1 MTFGKILPALLAGK
15 RVRLRGMPPFH
26 TEKEVCEFIRL
37 TASGDA
43 LELVSEIKFKGKPV
57 EYPRPLPWSRNLL
70 ERDDWE
76 LVDAKGEGK

>member
-26 TEKEVCEFIRL
+26 TGKNVCEFIRL

-43 LELVSEIKFKGKPV
+43 LELVTETTSRGNTLEFT
-57 EYPRPLPWSRNLL
+57 RPLPWSRNLL